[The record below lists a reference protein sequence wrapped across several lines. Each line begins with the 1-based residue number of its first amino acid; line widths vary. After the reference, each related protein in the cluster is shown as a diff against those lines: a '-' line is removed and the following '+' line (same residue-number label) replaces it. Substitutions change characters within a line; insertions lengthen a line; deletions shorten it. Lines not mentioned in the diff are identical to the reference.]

1 MFKRSSSASRRKLD
15 KIGMVVLRSTTLC
28 VAVSSLTRSWR
39 LTVISIAAP
48 CTAGFSTS
56 VSLIGICIP
65 RPRSQMTLVEAIFR
79 HGHTLQHIAAGRN
92 GCLLFLLIVFIL
104 GFACA
109 WKTGTLLWITGIAR
123 LGTTQRRDCTATE
136 RRARVVLRNKAGG
149 VLREVEKDKR
159 LKEKTVVPVVQ

>member
-1 MFKRSSSASRRKLD
+1 MVQETGFFTFTAALVRMAWSRSVAVMFKRSSSASRRKLD

-79 HGHTLQHIAAGRN
+79 HGHTLQHIAAGRTGCPMLVFQQPSAAGQN

-109 WKTGTLLWITGIAR
+109 WKPGTLLWITGVAR
-123 LGTTQRRDCTATE
+123 LGTT
-136 RRARVVLRNKAGG
+136 
-149 VLREVEKDKR
+149 
-159 LKEKTVVPVVQ
+159 